1 LKYLLLV
8 IVIVVVYWVFKSYK
22 IRTRGGRS
30 SSAGRAEDMVC
41 CAQCGVH
48 LPRSESVL
56 SGEAF
61 YCSPEHRRLRESAQ

>member
-8 IVIVVVYWVFKSYK
+8 IGLVVVYWVFKAYK
-22 IRTRGGRS
+22 IRTRRGS
-30 SSAGRAEDMVC
+30 SSAGRGEDMVR

-56 SGEAF
+56 SDEAY

>member
-1 LKYLLLV
+1 MKYLLLV
-8 IVIVVVYWVFKSYK
+8 IGLVVVYWVFKAYK
-22 IRTRGGRS
+22 IRTRRGGS
-30 SSAGRAEDMVC
+30 SSAGRAEDMVR

-56 SGEAF
+56 SDEAF